1 MKRNVINMSNIKT
14 QAVAETEKITQS
26 WRRKMTA
33 EKLCYLFLVFLLG
46 CFAGWIYEEIFYWIT
61 EGMLRNR
68 GILYGPWLPIYGI
81 GALGIY
87 ALKPI
92 KKHPVL
98 MFLLC
103 VAVTGVVEYIIGFAG
118 IHLFGMRLWD
128 YRGLFLNIS
137 GIICFRSVVSFGI
150 LGLVFHY
157 LLEPIGEKLFRKTPL
172 PIIKAVCA
180 AFALLLLTDCVL
192 SFLFRTPITY

>member
-1 MKRNVINMSNIKT
+1 MKNMLEFKRDTADKT
-14 QAVAETEKITQS
+14 EISEIISAQRFTS
-26 WRRKMTA
+26 
-33 EKLCYLFLVFLLG
+33 EKLCYLFLIFMLG
-46 CFAGWIYEEIFYWIT
+46 CFVGWIYEEIFYLFT

-68 GILYGPWLPIYGI
+68 GLLYGPWLPIYGV

-98 MFLLC
+98 LFALC
-103 VAVTGVVEYIIGFAG
+103 IAVSGVVEYIIGFAG
-118 IHLFGMRLWD
+118 IYLFGMRLWD

-137 GIICFRSVVSFGI
+137 GIICFRSVISFGI
-150 LGLVFHY
+150 MGLAFHY
-157 LLEPIGEKLFRKTPL
+157 FLEPIGEKMYQKTSFN
-172 PIIKAVCA
+172 IIKTVCA
-180 AFALLLLTDCVL
+180 LLIVLLFIDCIM